1 MYISMCIMFTSVLLD
16 LAIDVSAIDDLT
28 FNTIRIYPKMY
39 LFPLLQSSYLPHILP
54 STIIFK

>member
-1 MYISMCIMFTSVLLD
+1 MCIMFTSVLLD